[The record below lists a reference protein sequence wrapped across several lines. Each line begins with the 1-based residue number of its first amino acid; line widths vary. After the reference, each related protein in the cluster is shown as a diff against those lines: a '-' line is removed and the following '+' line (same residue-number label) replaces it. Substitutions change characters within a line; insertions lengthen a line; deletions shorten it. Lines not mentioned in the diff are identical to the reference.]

1 MVTLQF
7 FNVTVALTSFVLA
20 SLFDSWERSEEMK
33 RRYES
38 ERLAGEAKS
47 AFLNMAAHE
56 LRTPLSV
63 ITGYLSLLME
73 GSLGTAPDGW
83 RRPLEVLRN
92 KAAELNKMVDDLLV
106 SSRIE
111 ANALAGGRRQV
122 DLCGVVRA
130 AAERARPRAQL
141 LQGEIVTELGP
152 EAAVVDGDEDQ
163 LGRIFDNLLNNS
175 LTYTEASPRIA
186 ISVSVEDGRAIARVA
201 DNGIGIRQ
209 AERERI
215 FDRFHRSNDPAFQ
228 RMPGTGLGLYIS
240 RELAEQHGGSLKVE
254 GERPGGGT
262 VFALCLPLAKTSS

>member
-1 MVTLQF
+1 
-7 FNVTVALTSFVLA
+7 
-20 SLFDSWERSEEMK
+20 
-33 RRYES
+33 
-38 ERLAGEAKS
+38 
-47 AFLNMAAHE
+47 
-56 LRTPLSV
+56 
-63 ITGYLSLLME
+63 ME
-73 GSLGTAPDGW
+73 GSLGTPPDGW
-83 RRPLEVLRN
+83 GRPLQVLRS
-92 KAAELNKMVDDLLV
+92 KAEELNKMVDDLLV

-111 ANALAGGRRQV
+111 ANALPGGRRLV

-240 RELAEQHGGSLKVE
+240 RELAELHGGSLKVE